1 MINHHELN
9 IPKAPLVMSQSRKI
23 LYFLI
28 LLLFLL
34 SMNIWIGWEGRGYK
48 LQLIIGVM
56 ALLAIW
62 KGHIKFSYAKINILT
77 FSLVVYWTFFS
88 MDTSFLFLLYSFFYL
103 FYYNMLE

>member
-62 KGHIKFSYAKINILT
+62 KGDI
-77 FSLVVYWTFFS
+77 
-88 MDTSFLFLLYSFFYL
+88 
-103 FYYNMLE
+103 

>member
-77 FSLVVYWTFFS
+77 FSLVVIGQ
-88 MDTSFLFLLYSFFYL
+88 FLLYSFFYPIL
-103 FYYNMLE
+103 L